1 MLSDG
6 VMIRGVSLAIPY
18 STDGEPIDADLLVT
32 KDTIFDRSADFEAFG
47 NYEKGDT
54 PYEWIVR
61 NYKLMNDDPDEY
73 LMNGPALSGIF
84 EVGLDNNKI
93 TTYYGSYWWD

>member
-1 MLSDG
+1 
-6 VMIRGVSLAIPY
+6 
-18 STDGEPIDADLLVT
+18 
-32 KDTIFDRSADFEAFG
+32 
-47 NYEKGDT
+47 
-54 PYEWIVR
+54 
-61 NYKLMNDDPDEY
+61 MNDDPDEY